1 MIYLDNNATTQPL
14 PEVIEAMRA
23 CLHDAYANP
32 SSVHQFGQTVR
43 HKVECAREKVAQI
56 FAASPKEIIFTSG
69 GTESINLAIRGGLR
83 IHPHRRR
90 FVTTAVEHSAV
101 LRVAEQLSAEGYTV
115 DYVGVDRDGRLN
127 EAEWSEKITD
137 QTALVSLIHANNETG
152 VMFDVLRLAA
162 VAAQKGV
169 PIHVD
174 AVQSAGKAPIDVA
187 SWPVQLISIAA
198 HKFHGPK
205 GIGALYVR
213 RRTRIEPLIL
223 GGSQERLLR
232 GGTENVEGIVGMGVA
247 SEIAIRDRTQ
257 ITEHVSRLRDAFESG
272 VRAKTPSPSPG
283 EGWGEGHPASPLAKG
298 GQRGVRPRGIKPDHP
313 SPSLSPQGERSFQP
327 PTSITYAHVV
337 GQGAER
343 IYNTSNIAFEGLESE
358 AILIL
363 LSEAGICASAGA
375 ACSSGSLEPSH
386 VLKAMGIEERI
397 AHGAIRFSLS
407 RFNTREEIDHV
418 VSILPGLLSRLS
430 VLGAR

>member
-1 MIYLDNNATTQPL
+1 MSLAARNRLLSASGYRSSAPLTISKWYDSVAMIYLDNNATAKPL
-14 PEVIEAMRA
+14 PEVVEAMRA

-32 SSVHQFGQTVR
+32 SSVHRFGQAVR
-43 HKVECAREKVAQI
+43 HEVECAREKVAQLI
-56 FAASPKEIIFTSG
+56 GASPKEIIFTSG
-69 GTESINLAIRGGLR
+69 GTESINLAIRGGLK

-101 LRVAEQLSAEGYTV
+101 MRVAEQLAAEGYTV
-115 DYVGVDRDGRLN
+115 EYVGVDHDGRIN
-127 EAEWSEKITD
+127 EAEWAEKITD

-152 VMFDVLRLAA
+152 VMFDAPRLAA
-162 VAAQKGV
+162 VAAEKSV

-174 AVQSAGKAPIDVA
+174 AVQSAGKVPIDV
-187 SWPVQLISIAA
+187 STWPVQLVSLAG

-205 GIGALYVR
+205 GAGALYVR
-213 RRTRIEPLIL
+213 RRTRIEPLLL

-247 SEIAIRDRTQ
+247 AEAAMRNGGQIAER
-257 ITEHVSRLRDAFESG
+257 VGRLRDDLEAG
-272 VRAKTPSPSPG
+272 VRA
-283 EGWGEGHPASPLAKG
+283 
-298 GQRGVRPRGIKPDHP
+298 
-313 SPSLSPQGERSFQP
+313 
-327 PTSITYAHVV
+327 SIPFAHVV

-358 AILIL
+358 AVLIL

-386 VLKAMGIEERI
+386 VLKAMGIDERI

-407 RFNTREEIDHV
+407 QFNTREEIDRV
-418 VSILPGLLSRLS
+418 VSILPGLLSRLT
-430 VLGAR
+430 VLSGR

>member
-43 HKVECAREKVAQI
+43 HKVECAREKIAELL
-56 FAASPKEIIFTSG
+56 AASPKEIIFTSG

-101 LRVAEQLSAEGYTV
+101 LRVAEQLAAEGYTV

-127 EAEWSEKITD
+127 EAEWAEKITD

-152 VMFDVLRLAA
+152 VMFDVPRLAA

-174 AVQSAGKAPIDVA
+174 AVQSAGKVPIDVA
-187 SWPVQLISIAA
+187 SWPVQLVSIAG

-205 GIGALYVR
+205 GVGALYVR

-247 SEIAIRDRTQ
+247 SEIAMRDRAQT
-257 ITEHVSRLRDAFESG
+257 TENVRRLRDDFESG
-272 VRAKTPSPSPG
+272 VRA
-283 EGWGEGHPASPLAKG
+283 
-298 GQRGVRPRGIKPDHP
+298 
-313 SPSLSPQGERSFQP
+313 
-327 PTSITYAHVV
+327 SIPYSHVT

-363 LSEAGICASAGA
+363 LSEAGVCASSGA

-407 RFNTREEIDHV
+407 RFNTRKEIDQV
-418 VSILPGLLSRLS
+418 VSMLPDLLSRLA